1 MKFTHMLN
9 GTVALALIAG
19 MAYGQENMIA
29 STSDM
34 EMQVV
39 DKNCWAEIFEDTDF
53 DVDDPHVRVM
63 GPFQSATLEDVA
75 GQNWNNE
82 IESLIVGP
90 NAMVYAYKEP
100 DFSGTEVVFVA
111 NQRNSD
117 LAELDMSDS
126 IESLKI
132 KCGKE

>member
-9 GTVALALIAG
+9 GSLALTFIAG
-19 MAYGQENMIA
+19 AAYGQEHMIA
-29 STSDM
+29 SASDM
-34 EMQVV
+34 EVQVV
-39 DKNCWAEIFEDTDF
+39 DKNCWVELFEDTDF
-53 DVDDPHVRVM
+53 DVDDPHVKVM

-75 GQNWNNE
+75 GQNWKNE

-90 NAMVYAYKEP
+90 SAMVYAYKDP
-100 DFSGTEVVFVA
+100 DFSGTEVAFVA
-111 NQRNSD
+111 NQRTSD
-117 LAELDMSDS
+117 LGELGMSDD

>member
-9 GTVALALIAG
+9 GALALSFIAG
-19 MAYGQENMIA
+19 VAYGQENMIA
-29 STSDM
+29 SASDM

-39 DKNCWAEIFEDTDF
+39 DKNCWAELFEDTDF
-53 DVDDPHVRVM
+53 DVDDPHVRVA

-82 IESLIVGP
+82 IESLTVGP
-90 NAMVYAYKEP
+90 NATVYAYKDR
-100 DFSGTEVVFVA
+100 DFSGTEIVFVP
-111 NQRNSD
+111 NQRVGD
-117 LAELDMSDS
+117 LAELNMSDD